1 MATDPAE
8 LNYDSFDAELLA
20 KIDGTKLSVGYH
32 NPFLV
37 SDPGLVWLVLKGSVD
52 IYAVP
57 LADGAVAGTGRHL
70 LRVEA
75 GELIFGMPAIPDDLA
90 APDGSRREIGLRAV
104 AVMGTELFR
113 AARRD
118 LEQDDFDLIVVDWID
133 RWLTQISEI
142 IAPGAPGGGTR
153 PTALLEAE
161 PEIPQAAGAVLVPQ
175 RGDVIWT
182 RIEQGEAQILDDA
195 HLTLAAGGALLPM
208 AKNMWLTC
216 REECVVSAVYTPTAL
231 FRGELWDNL
240 DRFHHMVVQ
249 IVRDSRRTHMRLE
262 TARLEAKAS
271 ANRGIFRSALTEIG
285 GVLMGGEA
293 LVTGPGGDGNAL
305 LAAMAVVGH
314 AAGIRITAPKQRD
327 ERRLETPL
335 ADIARHSHIRVRRV
349 VLLEEWYR
357 RDNGPLL
364 GFLGPE
370 KQPVAL
376 LPDGIDAYRMND
388 PATGRIVR
396 VTDSIAGELSG
407 EAYVLYRPF
416 PAQALTLRSLLGFGA
431 RGLKREFQIT
441 ATMGILAGLVALATP
456 IATGHL
462 FSSVVPR
469 ADIEM
474 HLMIIAGLVLAA
486 FGTAA
491 FTVTRSFAMLRI
503 QTRMDS
509 SIQTAVWDRLLALPI
524 PFFRQYSS
532 GDLADRANG
541 INAIREVMTGTVMQA
556 GLNAIFSLFSLAL
569 LFWYSWKLA
578 VVAMGVVFVMLA
590 LSMTLLL
597 VQIPHQRRMVGLS
610 GRIEGL
616 VFQLLTGISKLRISG
631 SEARAFARWSRE
643 FTEVNR
649 INYTL
654 RKFTALQEVLVGVF
668 PVAASMI
675 LFAAI
680 ILMLDV
686 PETAGQNRAFG
697 IGQFLAFNAAFG
709 QFSMA
714 MLSLLGVAGTLVAVV
729 PLYERI
735 KPILESLPEITA
747 DKADPGAIDGDI
759 EFSRIVFHYDATAP
773 AVIDDVSLKI
783 DSGSYVAFVGA
794 SGSGKSTLVRL
805 LLGFEQPQS
814 GGVYVD
820 GKDLSGL
827 DMMAVRRQ
835 IGVVLQNGRI
845 MAGTIFDNI
854 VGSLPLTLDDAWEAA
869 RMAGFA
875 QDVEQMPM
883 GMHTLLSDGAGTL
896 SGGQRQRLMIAR
908 ALVHKPR
915 ILILDEA
922 TSALDNQ
929 TQAVVNASLAKMN
942 MTRLVV
948 AHRLSTIENVDRIFV
963 MRQGRVVE
971 SGDFNSLM
979 ALDGEF
985 ADLARR
991 QII

>member
-1 MATDPAE
+1 MTADPTA

-20 KIDGTKLSVGYH
+20 KIDGVKLSVGYH
-32 NPFLV
+32 NPFLAT
-37 SDPGLVWLVLKGSVD
+37 DPGLVWLVLKGSVD

-57 LADGAVAGTGRHL
+57 LSDGAVAGTGRHL
-70 LRVEA
+70 MRVEA
-75 GELIFGMPAIPDDLA
+75 GELIFGIPPIEDDLA
-90 APDGSRREIGLRAV
+90 APDGTDRRIGLRAV
-104 AVMGTELFR
+104 AIMGTELFR
-113 AARRD
+113 APRRD

-133 RWLTQISEI
+133 RWLTQLSEI
-142 IAPGAPGGGTR
+142 VAPGSGAR

-161 PEIPQAAGAVLVPQ
+161 PDIAYADGAVLAPQ

-182 RIEQGEAQILDDA
+182 RIEQGEALILGDEGLVLRPD
-195 HLTLAAGGALLPM
+195 GPLLPM
-208 AKNMWLTC
+208 AKNMGLTC
-216 REECVVSAVYTPTAL
+216 RGQCVLSSVYTPTAL

-240 DRFHHMVVQ
+240 DRFHHLVAH
-249 IVRDSRRTHMRLE
+249 IVRNIRRRGLALE
-262 TARLEAKAS
+262 SERLEAKAS
-271 ANRGIFRSALTEIG
+271 ANRGIFQHALSEIG
-285 GVLMGGEA
+285 GVLMGGESA
-293 LVTGPGGDGNAL
+293 ARAPGLSGNAL
-305 LAAMAVVGH
+305 LEAMMLVGH
-314 AAGIRITAPKQRD
+314 AAGIRIVAPRQRD

-349 VLLEEWYR
+349 VLLEDWYR

-364 GFLGPE
+364 AFLGPE
-370 KQPVAL
+370 KHPVAL
-376 LPDGIDAYRMND
+376 LPDGIDAYRMTD
-388 PATGRIVR
+388 PATGHTVP
-396 VTDSIAGELSG
+396 VTAGIAEELSG
-407 EAYVLYRPF
+407 DAYVLYRPF
-416 PAQALTLRSLLGFGA
+416 PAKALTLRELLRFGA

-441 ATMGILAGLVALATP
+441 AAMGMLAGLVALATP

-462 FSSVVPR
+462 FSSIVPR

-474 HLMIIAGLVLAA
+474 HLMVIAGLILAA

-503 QTRMDS
+503 QARMDS

-524 PFFRQYSS
+524 PFFRAYSS

-541 INAIREVMTGTVMQA
+541 INAIREIMTGTVMQA
-556 GLNAIFSLFSLAL
+556 TLNAIFSLFSLAL

-578 VVAMGVVFVMLA
+578 AVAVGVVLLMLGF
-590 LSMTLLL
+590 STVLLI
-597 VQIPHQRRMVGLS
+597 VQIPYQRKMIGLS
-610 GRIEGL
+610 GRIDGL

-631 SEARAFARWSRE
+631 SEPRAFARWSEE
-643 FTEVNR
+643 FTHVNR
-649 INYTL
+649 LGYKL
-654 RKFTALQEVLVGVF
+654 RYFNALQQLMVEIF
-668 PVAASMI
+668 PVVASMI
-675 LFAAI
+675 LFASI
-680 ILMLDV
+680 IWMLDQ
-686 PETAGQNRAFG
+686 PATAGQSRGFG
-697 IGQFLAFNAAFG
+697 IGDFLSFNAAFG

-714 MLSLLGVAGTLVAVV
+714 MMGLLGIANTMLAVV
-729 PLYERI
+729 PLYERV
-735 KPILESLPEITA
+735 KPILETLPEISA

-759 EFSRIVFHYDATAP
+759 EFSRITFHYDESAP
-773 AVIDDVSLKI
+773 PVINDVSLTI
-783 DSGSYVAFVGA
+783 ESGSYVAFVGA

-814 GGVYVD
+814 GGVYID

-845 MAGTIFDNI
+845 MAGSIFDNI

-875 QDVEQMPM
+875 QDIEQMPM
-883 GMHTLLSDGAGTL
+883 GMHTVLSDGAGTL

-929 TQAVVNASLAKMN
+929 TQAIVNNSLAKMN

-948 AHRLSTIENVDRIFV
+948 AHRLSTIEHVDRIFV
-963 MRQGRVVE
+963 MRQGRIIE

-991 QII
+991 QIL

>member
-1 MATDPAE
+1 MTADPTA

-20 KIDGTKLSVGYH
+20 KIDGVKLSVGYH
-32 NPFLV
+32 NPFLAT
-37 SDPGLVWLVLKGSVD
+37 DPGLVWLVLKGSVD

-57 LADGAVAGTGRHL
+57 LSDGAVAGTGRHL
-70 LRVEA
+70 MRIEA
-75 GELIFGMPAIPDDLA
+75 GELIFGMPPIEDDLA
-90 APDGSRREIGLRAV
+90 APDGTDRRIGLRAV
-104 AVMGTELFR
+104 AIMGTELFR
-113 AARRD
+113 APRRD

-133 RWLTQISEI
+133 RWLTQLSEI
-142 IAPGAPGGGTR
+142 VAPGSGAR

-161 PEIPQAAGAVLVPQ
+161 PDIAHADGAVLAPQ

-182 RIEQGEAQILDDA
+182 RIEQGEALILGDEGLVLRPD
-195 HLTLAAGGALLPM
+195 GPLLPM
-208 AKNMWLTC
+208 AKNMGLTC
-216 REECVVSAVYTPTAL
+216 RGQCVLSSVYTPTAL

-240 DRFHHMVVQ
+240 DRFHHLVVH
-249 IVRDSRRTHMRLE
+249 IVRDIRRRDLAVE
-262 TARLEAKAS
+262 SERLEAKAS
-271 ANRGIFRSALTEIG
+271 ANRGIFQHALSEIG
-285 GVLMGGEA
+285 GVLMGGESA
-293 LVTGPGGDGNAL
+293 VRAPGLSGNAL
-305 LAAMAVVGH
+305 LEAMMLVGH
-314 AAGIRITAPKQRD
+314 AVGIRIVAPRQRD

-349 VLLEEWYR
+349 VLLENWYR

-364 GFLGPE
+364 AFLGPE
-370 KQPVAL
+370 KHPVAL
-376 LPDGIDAYRMND
+376 LPDGIAAYRMTD
-388 PATGRIVR
+388 PATGRTVP
-396 VTDSIAGELSG
+396 VTAGIAEELSG

-416 PAQALTLRSLLGFGA
+416 PAKALTLGELLRFGA
-431 RGLKREFQIT
+431 RGLKREFQMT
-441 ATMGILAGLVALATP
+441 AAMGMLAGLVALATP
-456 IATGHL
+456 IATGYL
-462 FSSVVPR
+462 FSSIVPR
-469 ADIEM
+469 ADIDM
-474 HLMIIAGLVLAA
+474 HLMVIAGLILAA

-503 QTRMDS
+503 QARMDS

-524 PFFRQYSS
+524 PFFRAYSS

-541 INAIREVMTGTVMQA
+541 INAIREIMTGTVMQA
-556 GLNAIFSLFSLAL
+556 TLNAIFSLFSLAL

-578 VVAMGVVFVMLA
+578 AVAMGVVLLMLGISTA
-590 LSMTLLL
+590 LLI
-597 VQIPHQRRMVGLS
+597 VQIPYQRKMIGLS
-610 GRIEGL
+610 GRLDGL

-631 SEARAFARWSRE
+631 SEPRAFARWSEE
-643 FTEVNR
+643 FTHVNR
-649 INYTL
+649 LGYKL
-654 RKFTALQEVLVGVF
+654 RYLNALQQMMVEIF
-668 PVAASMI
+668 PVIAAMI

-680 ILMLDV
+680 IWMLDQPAV
-686 PETAGQNRAFG
+686 AGQSRGFG
-697 IGQFLAFNAAFG
+697 IGDFLSFNAAFG
-709 QFSMA
+709 QFSLA
-714 MLSLLGVAGTLVAVV
+714 MMGLLGIANTMLAVV
-729 PLYERI
+729 PLYERV
-735 KPILESLPEITA
+735 KPILETLPEISA

-759 EFSRIVFHYDATAP
+759 EFSRIIFHYDDSAP
-773 AVIDDVSLKI
+773 PVINDVSLTI
-783 DSGSYVAFVGA
+783 ESGSYVAFVGA

-814 GGVYVD
+814 GGVYID

-845 MAGTIFDNI
+845 MAGSIFDNI

-875 QDVEQMPM
+875 QDIEQMPM
-883 GMHTLLSDGAGTL
+883 GMHTVLSDGAGTL

-929 TQAVVNASLAKMN
+929 TQAIVNNSLAKMN

-948 AHRLSTIENVDRIFV
+948 AHRLSTIEHVDRIFV
-963 MRQGRVVE
+963 MRHGRIIE

-991 QII
+991 QIL